1 MSIAL
6 MNVENMSIS
15 ARAFLL
21 SIQMTILW
29 SIPFRKTVMAF
40 GVYDIAY
47 GKQHIY
53 FSNTKTLRICCIL
66 EQQLLKEQKQYFVFQ
81 GEQGTNNSRCKET
94 KKYWHA

>member
-6 MNVENMSIS
+6 MNVENMNIS

-21 SIQMTILW
+21 SIQMTILKV
-29 SIPFRKTVMAF
+29 FLLEKTVMAF

-47 GKQHIY
+47 GMQHIY
-53 FSNTKTLRICCIL
+53 FSNTKTQTIWCIL

-81 GEQGTNNSRCKET
+81 GEQRTNNSKCKET
-94 KKYWHA
+94 KKY